1 MPCRRRFLRL
11 AALRALVTGGPAGHD
26 SKGAISCWRDSRSMI
41 SASVWCKDIHSRIL
55 LCNNGLGNRDRA
67 SGRAQATAVPMRKET
82 HDTAVNTLFFPFYFD
97 CVKTSVGFVD
107 ENLTSGSW
115 SPPGWATAAAAAA
128 AGAVMIPKSVRG
140 KGIEMSDHYVQNIG
154 LEKGKP
160 QQSMR
165 LYSYGILAQIRKLNL
180 CSRACSSGL
189 EDGEQN
195 QRKMQPESVLP
206 QANSHQG

>member
-1 MPCRRRFLRL
+1 
-11 AALRALVTGGPAGHD
+11 
-26 SKGAISCWRDSRSMI
+26 
-41 SASVWCKDIHSRIL
+41 
-55 LCNNGLGNRDRA
+55 
-67 SGRAQATAVPMRKET
+67 
-82 HDTAVNTLFFPFYFD
+82 
-97 CVKTSVGFVD
+97 VKTSVGFVD
-107 ENLTSGSW
+107 ENLTSVSW

-140 KGIEMSDHYVQNIG
+140 KGIEMSDHFVQNIG